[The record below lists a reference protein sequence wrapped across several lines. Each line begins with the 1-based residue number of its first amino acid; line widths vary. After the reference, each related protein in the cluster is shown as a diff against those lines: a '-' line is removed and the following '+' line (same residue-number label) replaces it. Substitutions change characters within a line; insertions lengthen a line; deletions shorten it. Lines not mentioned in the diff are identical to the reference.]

1 VKGFHALAIALQFL
15 TRVPVSSR
23 VEFRAE
29 AQGWSVAWYPLVG
42 LLMGGALLLLRMLLA
57 DAGPLLASALV
68 LTVWVLI
75 TGGMHLDGLADC
87 ADAWVGG
94 QGDRERSLRIMKD
107 PCSGPIAVSAV
118 VLLLLLKFSAL
129 AELSGLPGMMPLLW
143 SPVIGRS
150 LAPLLLLTTPY
161 VRPNGLGSPL
171 AKNLPRLPVGLA
183 TGFSLLCALAWLG
196 PWPLLATVLAFSWLR
211 NQMVE
216 KLGGCTGDTLG
227 ASIEIVEALVLVVCA
242 LVDVG
247 EGSGTGHIPLAV

>member
-15 TRVPVSSR
+15 TRVPVPSR
-23 VEFRAE
+23 VDFSAE

-42 LLMGGALLLLRMLLA
+42 LLMGGLLLLVRLLMA
-57 DAGPLLASALV
+57 DSGTLLSSALL
-68 LTVWVLI
+68 LTVWVLM
-75 TGGMHLDGLADC
+75 TGGLHLDGLADC

-107 PCSGPIAVSAV
+107 PCSGPIAVAGV

-129 AELSGLPGMMPLLW
+129 AELAGSPGMMPLLW

-150 LAPLLLLTTPY
+150 LVPLLLLTTPY

-171 AKNLPRLPVGLA
+171 AENLPRLPVGLA
-183 TGFSLLCALAWLG
+183 AAFSLVCALAWLG
-196 PWPLLATVLAFSWLR
+196 PWPLLATALAFAWLR
-211 NQMVE
+211 KQMVE

-227 ASIEIVEALVLVVCA
+227 ASIEMVEALVLVVCA
-242 LVDVG
+242 LVDAG
-247 EGSGTGHIPLAV
+247 DGSTAPLPLAG